1 MNRRS
6 EPALIEVEPCFVQGA
21 STAREA
27 VEASREMNMSDELN
41 VIRETFRLR
50 VLTAFRW
57 SGDECSLVFDEIA
70 IKLKANLGGIG
81 LNRADWII
89 SIDSLAD
96 SPDRWILRFRCEKT
110 FEVDWSPRDELSDC
124 LHRELTRID
133 KSDFGYWIKFQS
145 LEPIL
150 FSPLRVVT
158 SNIKLPRSIVYFSAG
173 NNQIRT

>member
-81 LNRADWII
+81 LNRADWIV